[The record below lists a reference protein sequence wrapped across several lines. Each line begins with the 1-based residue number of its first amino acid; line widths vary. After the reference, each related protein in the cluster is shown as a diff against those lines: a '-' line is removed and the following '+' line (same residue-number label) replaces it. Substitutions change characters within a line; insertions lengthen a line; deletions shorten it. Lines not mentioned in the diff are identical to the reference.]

1 MDGKWLM
8 RASAVGGLSLSVML
22 DRSSA
27 VLFLRGVST
36 LLCQCMVLV
45 RVEWE
50 DGSNHRKAWV
60 MSHT

>member
-1 MDGKWLM
+1 MDGKWLT

-27 VLFLRGVST
+27 VRFLRGVST
-36 LLCQCMVLV
+36 LLCQCIVLV
-45 RVEWE
+45 KVEWGS
-50 DGSNHRKAWV
+50 GSNHRQARV